1 MAGLGSV
8 PVKIESL
15 RFQVGLIAL
24 LQALLLTNNVTLIAI
39 NGLAGAAL
47 AADPTFATLPVTGY
61 VLGAALSSMGAAR
74 VMRLRGRR
82 IGYTVGALFA
92 LAGSL
97 LAGWAVLERS
107 LPMLVGATFVLGVYN
122 AFGASYRFAAA
133 DAADAWKPSFRAR
146 AISLVLAAGIVGG
159 VVGPELSKFTREALP
174 TMFAGS
180 YLALTV
186 FALASLAFAQLL
198 RLPEPKPGAA
208 AAAAAQ
214 GPARPLATILA
225 QPTAWVSVLV
235 SALAYGVMNLV
246 MVATPL
252 AMQVCS
258 HPYAAAARVLEWHV
272 IGMFAPGLV
281 TGSIIGRVG
290 IVPVILAGCALMLVS
305 AGVALSGVGLTE
317 FTVALAALGVG
328 WNFMYIGAT
337 ALLTTCY
344 RPSEKNR
351 VQGFNDA
358 CVFATMVTSSLS
370 SGALLHVQ
378 GWYTINAM
386 SVPFVL
392 AALGATLWAVRSA
405 GWKVGRV
412 AV

>member
-1 MAGLGSV
+1 V
-8 PVKIESL
+8 PLKIESL
-15 RFQVGLIAL
+15 RFQVSLIAL

-82 IGYTVGALFA
+82 LGYTVGALFA
-92 LAGSL
+92 LVGSL

-107 LPMLVGATFVLGVYN
+107 LVMLVAATFVLGVYN

-159 VVGPELSKFTREALP
+159 VVGPELSKLTREALP

-186 FALASLAFAQLL
+186 FALASLALAQLL
-198 RLPEPKPGAA
+198 RLPEAKPGAA

-214 GPARPLATILA
+214 GPARPLAEILA

-235 SALAYGVMNLV
+235 AALAYGVMNLV

-258 HPYAAAARVLEWHV
+258 HPYASAAWVLEWHV

-281 TGSIIGRVG
+281 TGSIIGRYG
-290 IVPVILAGCALMLVS
+290 IVPVIVAGCALMLVS
-305 AGVALSGVGLTE
+305 AAVALSGIGLTE
-317 FTVALAALGVG
+317 FTVALFALGVG
-328 WNFMYIGAT
+328 WNFMYTGAT

-370 SGALLHVQ
+370 SGALLHIQ
-378 GWYTINAM
+378 GWYIINAM

-392 AALGATLWAVRSA
+392 AALCATLWAARAA
-405 GWKVGRV
+405 GWRVGRV
-412 AV
+412 AT